1 MKSSPPLS
9 NGLALLITAGAAATF
24 FILLMML
31 PDHHT
36 NRTSSPSLS
45 GESKG
50 SGESPAA
57 LFASRCSQ
65 CHALPA
71 LMHRSPEEW
80 RILVLKMNR
89 YMNQTGHLSM
99 TEDQAREVT
108 RYIVEN
114 QK

>member
-1 MKSSPPLS
+1 
-9 NGLALLITAGAAATF
+9 
-24 FILLMML
+24 
-31 PDHHT
+31 
-36 NRTSSPSLS
+36 
-45 GESKG
+45 
-50 SGESPAA
+50 
-57 LFASRCSQ
+57 
-65 CHALPA
+65 
-71 LMHRSPEEW
+71 MHRSPEEW